1 VVARLFSSVIKTSF
15 SLSLFLVDQTAFTLQ
30 EDPVPAMMAEITN
43 AGVLTTITFRLEL
56 DGCNPPECV
65 NGFLPMDGAPSVNLP
80 LTSVANVANLGC
92 EMADFVGTIY
102 TDKIALIKRGECDY
116 SLKVANAENA
126 GAVGAVVYNDGADE
140 SRFGMVIGNLL
151 GSESGGPFV
160 PTVGISYADGMA
172 LFSAGESK
180 VSMIFEIITI
190 VQSSS
195 NFILKTK
202 AGSTDS
208 VLLVDT
214 YRDSEPG
221 SPGVND
227 ALSGPSA
234 VITLVEAM
242 MESEFIPKNQIIF
255 LLYSGVHTDFNSG
268 YFYWLNSISFEEFES
283 ISMELEINA
292 IASPN
297 GIRFFVSSSE
307 LATDFMKGSFENLGL
322 SYTYESL
329 NPENFPFPYV
339 QILSTPGFFENATKT
354 TEEAELFGGDVGEP
368 YDPW

>member
-1 VVARLFSSVIKTSF
+1 VGARLFSSGIKTSF
-15 SLSLFLVDQTAFTLQ
+15 SLSLFLVDQTLFTLQ

-43 AGVLTTITFRLEL
+43 SGVMATITFTLEL
-56 DGCNPPECV
+56 GGCNPPECV
-65 NGFLPMDGAPSVNLP
+65 NGFLPMAGAPSVNLP
-80 LTSVANVANLGC
+80 LTSLANVANQGC
-92 EMADFVGTIY
+92 EMADFDGTIY
-102 TDKIALIKRGECDY
+102 TDKIALIKRGECDF
-116 SLKVANAENA
+116 SLKVLNAKAA

-151 GSESGGPFV
+151 AGADSGPFV
-160 PTVGISYADGMA
+160 PTVGISYDDGME

-180 VSMIFEIITI
+180 VSMSFETITK
-190 VQSSS
+190 VQTSS

-234 VITLVEAM
+234 VTTLVEAM
-242 MESEFIPKNQIIF
+242 MESEFIPKYQIVF
-255 LLYSGVHTDFNSG
+255 LLYSGLHTGDTSG
-268 YFYWLNSISFEEFES
+268 YFYWLDSISLEEFES
-283 ISMELEINA
+283 IRMELEINA

-297 GIRFFVSSSE
+297 GIRFFRSSSE

-322 SYTYESL
+322 SYTCELL
-329 NPENFPFPYV
+329 NPEDFIFPYV
-339 QILSTPGFFENATKT
+339 EVLSISGFLENATKT
-354 TEEAELFGGDVGEP
+354 TDEAKLFGGDAGEP